1 MKKKVF
7 AIIAVF
13 ACVLLCGCVGP
24 KTHKKE
30 LIGKWRLVTKENP
43 GIVIFPEELEIKE
56 ENYITGR
63 MGTICHDQQT
73 GELKPSCE
81 FVQENAG
88 RDYDNII
95 VLFAT
100 KEPDRDEYNSRNLDI
115 VLDEKGNTFKIEK
128 CEDVDGDIDCNVK
141 YEKVK

>member
-7 AIIAVF
+7 VIIAIF
-13 ACVLLCGCVGP
+13 ACVLLCGCGES

-30 LIGKWRLVTKENP
+30 LIGKWKLVNKENP

-63 MGTICHDQQT
+63 MGISCHDQQT
-73 GELKPSCE
+73 GELIPSSE

-88 RDYDNII
+88 
-95 VLFAT
+95 
-100 KEPDRDEYNSRNLDI
+100 S
-115 VLDEKGNTFKIEK
+115 
-128 CEDVDGDIDCNVK
+128 
-141 YEKVK
+141 